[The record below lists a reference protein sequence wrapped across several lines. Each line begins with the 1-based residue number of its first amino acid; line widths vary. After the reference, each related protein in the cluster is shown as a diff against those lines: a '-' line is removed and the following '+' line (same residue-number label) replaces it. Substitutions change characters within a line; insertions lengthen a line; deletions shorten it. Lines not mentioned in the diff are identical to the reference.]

1 MEPKI
6 EECSVSQ
13 QQVKPEKL
21 RLCLKQKASHGVGH
35 ILNDLVSSVWFTYLI
50 IYLTKVVQLS
60 NRHTGLVILLGQ
72 LADGIFTPFIGILC
86 DRTVCQYGRRKL
98 WHLIGSLLVTITFPL
113 LLTRLLSHGEGEAAK
128 VAYYVA
134 VAAVFQFGWG
144 CVQISH
150 LSLIPEIC
158 EQSGERVELNAIRSA
173 FTFLCGI
180 FVYGVT
186 WVLLGQ
192 STESQLSPG
201 LWKEFMYLSLIVI
214 GTGNVFNVV
223 FHVIVKEPPSSRLLE
238 KLARKNRQHSENS
251 TTNNECT
258 TTNDHPQATY
268 CNGGL
273 ELVES
278 NHSNGPTTDM
288 TSCVSMAESNNNTA
302 KENEFEINERTVST
316 REGGT
321 PVRERTR
328 VEWLKDPALYKT
340 ALVYMCT
347 RLVVNISQSYLP
359 IYLTETLAFEKEAIA
374 YFPLVVLV
382 SGVLASLLVKLLSDR
397 IGTKLTFLAG
407 ATAFI
412 GACVWYYLQTVES
425 RQAVYAATALMG
437 SGSSVMLVTAL
448 SLISDLVGY
457 DKKSGAFVYGAI
469 SFSDKVS
476 SGTVIAIIQELNPA
490 KGPQSQTVCHA
501 CAEYVRY
508 VQSVAPGSAALVA
521 LVFVLFFYKSIFVCK
536 KRVVVRDSAIQTDRE
551 ILESTSAQ
559 YLNNGGSQLCA
570 CAVNDAVSKP
580 CACVVENLSSNPRL

>member
-201 LWKEFMYLSLIVI
+201 LWKEFMEFLLLTTYFFPPQYLSLIVI

-223 FHVIVKEPPSSRLLE
+223 FH
-238 KLARKNRQHSENS
+238 
-251 TTNNECT
+251 
-258 TTNDHPQATY
+258 
-268 CNGGL
+268 
-273 ELVES
+273 
-278 NHSNGPTTDM
+278 
-288 TSCVSMAESNNNTA
+288 
-302 KENEFEINERTVST
+302 
-316 REGGT
+316 GGT

-490 KGPQSQTVCHA
+490 KGPQ
-501 CAEYVRY
+501 
-508 VQSVAPGSAALVA
+508 
-521 LVFVLFFYKSIFVCK
+521 
-536 KRVVVRDSAIQTDRE
+536 
-551 ILESTSAQ
+551 
-559 YLNNGGSQLCA
+559 
-570 CAVNDAVSKP
+570 
-580 CACVVENLSSNPRL
+580 